1 MRFTCLQETLQGL
14 DIKDNFSNGLII
26 FFEALKMTGRLLKQP
41 GYFFK
46 RNSQKRRLSFPSL
59 LFSMVVLFSIA
70 CNVYQLAPS
79 QKRKSSFHFKIL
91 RN

>member
-14 DIKDNFSNGLII
+14 DIKDNFSNGFII

-46 RNSQKRRLSFPSL
+46 RNSQKRRLSFP
-59 LFSMVVLFSIA
+59 
-70 CNVYQLAPS
+70 
-79 QKRKSSFHFKIL
+79 KSFIFHGCLIQYCV
-91 RN
+91 